1 MSAGTLVHSALR
13 RHVRAM
19 GSVVA
24 VQTTEPVVV
33 MTFDDG
39 PEPPH
44 TGRVLAALEQHGA
57 HATFFMLSARAR
69 RHPEVVRAVVDAG
82 HEVALHGIDHR
93 PLNDMTPA
101 EVQRRTR
108 DGRAEL
114 EDVAGRPVRWMRPP
128 YGRQSPRTYLAVR
141 RAGLVPVLWGGSSRD
156 SADTST
162 AARVASA
169 LDAVRPGRI
178 LLCHDGRA
186 GPADGVHDPEIP
198 AFDRGDLTRR
208 ILRAYADRGL
218 AGTSLERAL
227 RAGRPR
233 MGAWFA

>member
-1 MSAGTLVHSALR
+1 
-13 RHVRAM
+13 M

-24 VQTTEPVVV
+24 VQTSEPVVV

-39 PEPPH
+39 PERPH
-44 TGRVLAALEQHGA
+44 TERVLAALEQQGA

-69 RHPEVVRAVVDAG
+69 REPELVRAVVAEG

-93 PLNDMTPA
+93 PLNDMTTA
-101 EVQRRTR
+101 EVRRRTH

-114 EDVAGRPVRWMRPP
+114 EDIAGTAVRWMRPP
-128 YGRQSPRTYLAVR
+128 YGRQSPRTYLAIR
-141 RAGLVPVLWGGSSRD
+141 RAGLMPVLWGGSSRD
-156 SADTST
+156 SIDTST
-162 AARVASA
+162 SERVESALRAAR
-169 LDAVRPGRI
+169 PGLI

-186 GPADGVHDPEIP
+186 GVADGVDDGEIAP
-198 AFDRGDLTRR
+198 FDRGALTAE

-227 RAGRPR
+227 RGGRPR
-233 MGAWFA
+233 LGAWFG